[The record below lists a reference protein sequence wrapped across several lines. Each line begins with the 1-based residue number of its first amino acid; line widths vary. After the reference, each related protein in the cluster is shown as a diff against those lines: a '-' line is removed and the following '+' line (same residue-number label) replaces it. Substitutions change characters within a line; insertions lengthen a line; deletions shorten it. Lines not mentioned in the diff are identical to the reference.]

1 VGRLP
6 TDTGTRVVV
15 VDPAQPKKLYAGA
28 EVGVYRSDDAGETWS
43 PASRGL
49 PDGVVEA
56 LAMDPWEHQRLY
68 AGTLAGPL
76 YLSEDGADAWR
87 PLAGTGRGAAR

>member
-1 VGRLP
+1 MGRLP
-6 TDTGTRVVV
+6 AETGTGVVV
-15 VDPAQPKKLYAGA
+15 VDPAQPRRLYAATGA
-28 EVGVYRSDDAGETWS
+28 GVYRSGDAGETWDR
-43 PASRGL
+43 ASRGL

-56 LAMDPWEHQRLY
+56 LAMDPREHQRLY